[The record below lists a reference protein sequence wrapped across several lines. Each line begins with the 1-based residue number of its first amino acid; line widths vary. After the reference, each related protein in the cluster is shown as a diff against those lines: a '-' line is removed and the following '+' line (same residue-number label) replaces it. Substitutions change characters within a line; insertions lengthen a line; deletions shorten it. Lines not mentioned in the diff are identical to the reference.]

1 MMIRYNP
8 GSSFTAADVQET
20 YKSGNI
26 RRLRLTLHS
35 DKSSSVVEGENKKG
49 TTETGEKKNTPTRRI
64 KKNGFIYL
72 NKNGTEPHE
81 PILCPSSTSNGVS
94 KKSLPSG
101 VVFGV
106 VRRPEAEDQKEMVV
120 YEWSVNQ
127 LKEEMNYIKEV
138 RTSLEQVRE
147 KMYGEYNGMK
157 ERMQQLI
164 NEMKVAN
171 VQQDVLQ
178 HTLQSQS
185 AALENCSQLNS
196 SLATETIDL
205 QKTLLNTTLE
215 NSNMR
220 DEIRSLKQS
229 MEKLKEKDKQLEAAQ
244 TENAVLKL
252 KVESSQQANA
262 EAMRDLT
269 RKLYDQYEA
278 KLKEQEQKHYAEKA
292 AIQAKTKEYLRKV
305 EEITEKMKTTE
316 ARVNEKDQKIGELE
330 NFIHR
335 MEEASNKERHL
346 LEAKLLEHEQE
357 IQTLKLKSQSNST
370 GNHERS
376 QRLEE
381 EATSLKER
389 IRHLDN
395 MVHCQQKKVKQMI
408 EEVETLKQKIQ
419 EKDLFIEQLLEKISF
434 LEAENKELQDK
445 LDYLKSASELVQNH
459 VETTEVERD
468 LPASQILWNFSVRI
482 DLFHDLGLIY
492 CTVDF
497 FFNEIMPLI
506 DKERQSS
513 LGDLTSKS
521 KGELLEMLKRQEKL
535 LANKKFIQSLPDK
548 GKKITEFMEKVK
560 LALAHHEDLE
570 KTTELLSAVRREFH
584 ARQIEINTLK
594 NRNERDED
602 KAQTAG
608 TSHSMHPATSTN
620 TLGICTEKET
630 TKQKLKTSV
639 RTTKEKCEKYD
650 MQDETKHVVT
660 VGKQEVNRKKNANIE
675 CTFNDTEKKPH
686 SPVDSL
692 SFLKPDKAKGL
703 SNEMKD
709 VMRINSV
716 SEESERLVESFER
729 IMLTEKG
736 ELHNKR
742 QLSAVSDTEIK
753 LEDNPFS
760 TLHNQTLKVTPFI
773 EVLERRAK
781 NPAIKKPPFKP
792 NQILSG
798 SPGSSFGSSPSM
810 SPGRP
815 ESRLS
820 PAERRMR
827 DKKHLDDI
835 TAARL
840 PPLHHMPTLL
850 LSLEESVAL
859 HMEQKQNYEDAQA
872 KLAAQKLGEKLNI
885 KMVSFSPEGE
895 AIKTYREIQDEE
907 ECHSSDEDLL

>member
-1 MMIRYNP
+1 
-8 GSSFTAADVQET
+8 
-20 YKSGNI
+20 
-26 RRLRLTLHS
+26 
-35 DKSSSVVEGENKKG
+35 
-49 TTETGEKKNTPTRRI
+49 
-64 KKNGFIYL
+64 
-72 NKNGTEPHE
+72 
-81 PILCPSSTSNGVS
+81 SNGVS

-292 AIQAKTKEYLRKV
+292 AIQLHDTIIKSLPERLFNVTCSNFPQ
-305 EEITEKMKTTE
+305 TMKDYHSVRALKHLTGFQST
-316 ARVNEKDQKIGELE
+316 
-330 NFIHR
+330 
-335 MEEASNKERHL
+335 RHWL
-346 LEAKLLEHEQE
+346 ATQGICVGSVCSKQCV
-357 IQTLKLKSQSNST
+357 ISIYV
-370 GNHERS
+370 RS

-459 VETTEVERD
+459 VETTEVEHMISCD
-468 LPASQILWNFSVRI
+468 LLYRSQ
-482 DLFHDLGLIY
+482 Y
-492 CTVDF
+492 
-497 FFNEIMPLI
+497 
-506 DKERQSS
+506 
-513 LGDLTSKS
+513 
-521 KGELLEMLKRQEKL
+521 
-535 LANKKFIQSLPDK
+535 
-548 GKKITEFMEKVK
+548 
-560 LALAHHEDLE
+560 
-570 KTTELLSAVRREFH
+570 
-584 ARQIEINTLK
+584 
-594 NRNERDED
+594 
-602 KAQTAG
+602 
-608 TSHSMHPATSTN
+608 
-620 TLGICTEKET
+620 
-630 TKQKLKTSV
+630 
-639 RTTKEKCEKYD
+639 
-650 MQDETKHVVT
+650 
-660 VGKQEVNRKKNANIE
+660 KQEV
-675 CTFNDTEKKPH
+675 T
-686 SPVDSL
+686 
-692 SFLKPDKAKGL
+692 
-703 SNEMKD
+703 
-709 VMRINSV
+709 
-716 SEESERLVESFER
+716 
-729 IMLTEKG
+729 
-736 ELHNKR
+736 
-742 QLSAVSDTEIK
+742 
-753 LEDNPFS
+753 
-760 TLHNQTLKVTPFI
+760 
-773 EVLERRAK
+773 
-781 NPAIKKPPFKP
+781 
-792 NQILSG
+792 
-798 SPGSSFGSSPSM
+798 SSYCGR
-810 SPGRP
+810 RP

>member
-1 MMIRYNP
+1 MISKLYMDQKRTTAEVIFL
-8 GSSFTAADVQET
+8 FTEQ
-20 YKSGNI
+20 
-26 RRLRLTLHS
+26 
-35 DKSSSVVEGENKKG
+35 
-49 TTETGEKKNTPTRRI
+49 GEKKNTPTRRI

-292 AIQAKTKEYLRKV
+292 AIQVCFPSLTSVIL
-305 EEITEKMKTTE
+305 
-316 ARVNEKDQKIGELE
+316 
-330 NFIHR
+330 
-335 MEEASNKERHL
+335 
-346 LEAKLLEHEQE
+346 
-357 IQTLKLKSQSNST
+357 
-370 GNHERS
+370 S

-468 LPASQILWNFSVRI
+468 LPARSTTTRMTTFSYPTSRI
-482 DLFHDLGLIY
+482 STPYTRLMELKDTDNHVNHLGLIY